1 MGKCEYCSV
10 SEFSGWKVHGCFGLE
25 TWRVWR
31 LDTLVW
37 KPGVSGV
44 WVWGLVLRRV
54 QQCMVA
60 GRRQLVLKL
69 SLWVLGL
76 SFKILH
82 YVLEINDYF
91 LSPKPKC
98 LKIVLAHRDFI
109 HSSWHRVV
117 LKCRPAS
124 WLGWWQGRWRV
135 LPKCFLGGGAALGL
149 GGGAAKS
156 QIKPPTLGLMF
167 RREVLFWLL
176 ISHLASPRL

>member
-1 MGKCEYCSV
+1 M
-10 SEFSGWKVHGCFGLE
+10 
-25 TWRVWR
+25 
-31 LDTLVW
+31 
-37 KPGVSGV
+37 
-44 WVWGLVLRRV
+44 VLRRV

-109 HSSWHRVV
+109 HSS
-117 LKCRPAS
+117 
-124 WLGWWQGRWRV
+124 
-135 LPKCFLGGGAALGL
+135 
-149 GGGAAKS
+149 
-156 QIKPPTLGLMF
+156 
-167 RREVLFWLL
+167 
-176 ISHLASPRL
+176 